1 MDDAAFF
8 VMVLLL
14 VEKKDT
20 VAVVAV
26 VAATAAWRDGRNT
39 REEDPSNVVVALF
52 VRDEPR
58 RRNMTH
64 PTPTHRNGIKR
75 RILQQINEEHYET
88 TTIRQGGDASTLR
101 LDPWYLL
108 YCTGKES

>member
-1 MDDAAFF
+1 
-8 VMVLLL
+8 MVLLL

-58 RRNMTH
+58 RNMTH
-64 PTPTHRNGIKR
+64 PSNFVGPWLDFASNSSDTQERNPM
-75 RILQQINEEHYET
+75 E
-88 TTIRQGGDASTLR
+88 DAAANTERTLR
-101 LDPWYLL
+101 IYL
-108 YCTGKES
+108 